1 MDTKKTGKVMLAVD
15 GNSLINREYYGMPPL
30 SSSGG
35 LHTNAVLGFI
45 GKLIKYIGSFSPD
58 FAAAAFD
65 LPEPTFR
72 RLRYPG
78 YKASR
83 KGMPGELAEQL
94 PYVKEACDIFGFT
107 VVSEAGYEADDILG
121 TIAKKAGD
129 IEEGAIKTYIV
140 TGDRDCFQL
149 VSDNVSVLYNSNAA
163 LTEYTP
169 QKIREQ
175 YGLSP
180 RQLIDVKALMGDPS
194 DEIPGVSGIGEKGA
208 LKLISENGSLEAL
221 YKNLDA
227 GILQILPAGKKKLLE
242 GRNDAFL
249 SRELAEICRETPLKP
264 EVFQKR
270 KEPDRGR
277 LYSFCKELELFSVI
291 KKLGLSPA
299 GEQMQF
305 EF

>member
-1 MDTKKTGKVMLAVD
+1 MDTKKSVMLAID
-15 GNSLINREYYGMPPL
+15 GNSLINREYYGMPQL

-35 LHTNAVLGFI
+35 LHTNAVLGFVN
-45 GKLIKYIGSFSPD
+45 KLIRYTAAFSPD

-72 RLRYPG
+72 HLRYPG

-83 KGMPGELAEQL
+83 KGMPEELAEQL
-94 PYVKEACDIFGFT
+94 PYVKEACRIFGFA
-107 VVSEAGYEADDILG
+107 VAEEAGWEADDILG
-121 TIAKKAGD
+121 TIAEKAENIEDGD
-129 IEEGAIKTYIV
+129 TAAYII

-149 VSDNVSVLYNSNAA
+149 ISDGVFVLYNSNAE
-163 LTEYTP
+163 LTKYDP

-175 YGLSP
+175 YGLEP

-194 DEIPGVSGIGEKGA
+194 DEIPGVAGIGEKGA
-208 LKLISENGSLEAL
+208 LRLIAENGSLEAL

-227 GILQILPAGKKKLLE
+227 GALKLLPAAKKKLLE
-242 GRNDAFL
+242 GREDAFL
-249 SRELAEICRETPLKP
+249 SRELAEICRSAPLKP

-270 KEPDRGR
+270 REPDRGR
-277 LYSFCKELELFSVI
+277 LYDFCKSLELFSVI
-291 KKLGLSPA
+291 KKLSLSPA
-299 GEQMQF
+299 DEQLQF